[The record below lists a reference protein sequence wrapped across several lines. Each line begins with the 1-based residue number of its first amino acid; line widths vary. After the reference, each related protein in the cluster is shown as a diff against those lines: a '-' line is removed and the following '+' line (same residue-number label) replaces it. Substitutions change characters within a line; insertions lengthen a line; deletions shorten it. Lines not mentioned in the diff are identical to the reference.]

1 MHEHLP
7 FLPVAPYSTAWFR
20 LSDRSLISQATQIVQ
35 LEERKIVGRLGL
47 SHCSQ
52 PSRIML
58 QHVTTLCACHGRLP
72 SIGLFSDTKQAMG
85 EGKSGPVE
93 TRLTGP
99 VATALFYALTTEP
112 LDPWQRSRSKSAY
125 KSQARGLSRLQ
136 LSFFL
141 SPSNTLPYC
150 EWRSQ
155 VDRVVG
161 LEWIDC
167 TSTLP
172 EQILS
177 LSTTPASGSIISQCI
192 VACSTISLECRHP
205 WRQMYRNLCGFL

>member
-1 MHEHLP
+1 MSGAFIYCQHTTVFQSCHIK
-7 FLPVAPYSTAWFR
+7 VGGR
-20 LSDRSLISQATQIVQ
+20 
-35 LEERKIVGRLGL
+35 ERKVHRDPIQLGIEL
-47 SHCSQ
+47 G
-52 PSRIML
+52 
-58 QHVTTLCACHGRLP
+58 T
-72 SIGLFSDTKQAMG
+72 
-85 EGKSGPVE
+85 
-93 TRLTGP
+93 
-99 VATALFYALTTEP
+99 FYALTTEP

-177 LSTTPASGSIISQCI
+177 LSTTPASDSIISQCI
-192 VACSTISLECRHP
+192 VACSTISLEC
-205 WRQMYRNLCGFL
+205 